1 MFDDMAF
8 PCQGGN
14 KMSKGTRKI
23 SVAVVTVSLA
33 ATTAFGVI
41 KANNIYDDS
50 TIGLSSALDRY
61 VESVQLETASAGD
74 GSTPTDASSETV
86 KTETAKTETKKT
98 SKKSTKKEEKTTEAA
113 TEETETGA
121 AEKTCKYPQFEG
133 KCLTTVTD
141 EVNIRATASADGE
154 LVGTLGANGIA
165 LVKEKGDTW
174 TKVASGSC
182 EGYIKN
188 DFLVYGDD
196 AGAYAEEHCSKLAT
210 VTTETLNVRAE
221 ADADSECLTM
231 IPGGE
236 SYSVIGQADGWTEVK
251 VDDETAGYVS
261 SDYVEI
267 SYNTVKAISV
277 EEAEAARA
285 AEEEELRR
293 QQEEQQK
300 QQEEEQ
306 QATETPT
313 EASTETP
320 TEAPSEDPVPSSG
333 STGVDLANY
342 ALQFVGNPYVY
353 GGTSLTNG
361 ADCSGFTLSVYAHF
375 GISLP
380 HSATAQSYYGTEVS
394 LSELEPGD
402 LLFYGTDGDIGHV
415 GIYTGGGMIVHA
427 STEATGI
434 KTSVYNYRTPI
445 KAVRLLG
452 Q

>member
-1 MFDDMAF
+1 
-8 PCQGGN
+8 
-14 KMSKGTRKI
+14 MSKGTRKI

-113 TEETETGA
+113 TEETGA
-121 AEKTCKYPQFEG
+121 AEETCKYPQFEG

-141 EVNIRATASADGE
+141 EVNIRATASVDGE

-300 QQEEEQ
+300 QQ
-306 QATETPT
+306 PGYYIILIRGI
-313 EASTETP
+313 
-320 TEAPSEDPVPSSG
+320 SSG
-333 STGVDLANY
+333 KL
-342 ALQFVGNPYVY
+342 
-353 GGTSLTNG
+353 
-361 ADCSGFTLSVYAHF
+361 
-375 GISLP
+375 
-380 HSATAQSYYGTEVS
+380 
-394 LSELEPGD
+394 
-402 LLFYGTDGDIGHV
+402 
-415 GIYTGGGMIVHA
+415 
-427 STEATGI
+427 
-434 KTSVYNYRTPI
+434 
-445 KAVRLLG
+445 
-452 Q
+452 